1 MSSILTQLKLV
12 TAKRASQATPVQQR
26 RNKLLKQLHE
36 QIQLAAALA
45 EGRTYAPSK
54 LKTHTDPETGAR
66 VTQEVAKKVKAW
78 WWSAHD
84 NKLML
89 SVRYGAR
96 VLALGKNVNAIEVG
110 DTSQLAPTLLTV
122 KQAVEA
128 GEMDAALDTASSATR
143 KAFK

>member
-12 TAKRASQATPVQQR
+12 TAKRASQATPTQQR

-36 QIQLAAALA
+36 QIQMATALT
-45 EGRTYAPSK
+45 EGRAYAPTK
-54 LKTHTDPETGAR
+54 LKTHIDPETGAR
-66 VTQEVAKKVKAW
+66 VAQEVLKKIKAW
-78 WWSAHD
+78 WWSGPD
-84 NKLML
+84 SKLML

-110 DTSQLAPTLLTV
+110 DASQLLPTLLTV

-128 GEMDAALDTASSATR
+128 GEMDAALDAASTATC